1 MAKGNLLLGTAGN
14 SVGDVVMY
22 RREGAQ
28 VSRVRV
34 RKIKNPKTD
43 AQSLQRA
50 AFSPVAKFY
59 SPLAV
64 VLERSFEGL
73 SKMKSYNKFLKTNID
88 LARAN
93 GWLLP
98 KGTGFFPLPY
108 KLSQGT
114 IQKVSY
120 GYDANGGLG
129 FYFSNLQVPQSTPQ
143 ISGPLS
149 DMFINAGWKAGDI
162 VTIIAIGHDDIE
174 SGDVTLFNYTAKTVQ
189 FELNSD
195 GTESVTELFGNQLKF
210 QIEDGSALL
219 QGNDGFEL
227 MAMACIV
234 ARFENNVWRRSTQN
248 LLVNPSIIT
257 AITASAYHEAAIASY
272 GPNAGDAN
280 PLVYLDGD
288 TLEG

>member
-108 KLSQGT
+108 KLSQGSLPMA
-114 IQKVSY
+114 SY
-120 GYDANGGLG
+120 TLDSAEHALKMEFAGMSQGAITVGTLSTAFVAIGYN
-129 FYFSNLQVPQSTPQ
+129 V
-143 ISGPLS
+143 
-149 DMFINAGWKAGDI
+149 GDI
-162 VTIIAIGHDDIE
+162 VTIILVYKSTGGDYVPVTAQFAIDTT
-174 SGDVTLFNYTAKTVQ
+174 STATIAS
-189 FELNSD
+189 LNSQLRTSQD
-195 GTESVTELFGNQLKF
+195 MGNPNLVSF
-210 QIEDGSALL
+210 TLAS
-219 QGNDGFEL
+219 NDVCAG
-227 MAMACIV
+227 AVIV
-234 ARFENNVWRRSTQN
+234 ARFENDKWRRSSQFLAVDST
-248 LLVNPSIIT
+248 IIT
-257 AITASAYHEAAIASY
+257 EIAAADYKAAAIASY
-272 GPNAGDAN
+272 GMNAGDPN

>member
-14 SVGDVVMY
+14 SVGDVTMY

-114 IQKVSY
+114 LPAMVFNSTRVTGALNIVGATGSTAPTTI
-120 GYDANGGLG
+120 GELSSAMAGLG
-129 FYFSNLQVPQSTPQ
+129 YVKGDVITVILIQGATNNIGGSYVPFVAQFEYDTDSEVTVASALPN
-143 ISGPLS
+143 I
-149 DMFINAGWKAGDI
+149 
-162 VTIIAIGHDDIE
+162 TIIAE
-174 SGDVTLFNYTAKTVQ
+174 SGSWGFSLAQGTLAAGCV
-189 FELNSD
+189 
-195 GTESVTELFGNQLKF
+195 
-210 QIEDGSALL
+210 IA
-219 QGNDGFEL
+219 
-227 MAMACIV
+227 
-234 ARFENNVWRRSTQN
+234 ARFENDKWRRSTQA
-248 LLVNPSIIT
+248 LAVVDSIMT
-257 AITASAYHEAAIASY
+257 AIAATDYKAAAIASY
-272 GPNAGDAN
+272 GMNAGDPN

>member
-93 GWLLP
+93 DWLLP

-108 KLSQGT
+108 KLSQGSLP
-114 IQKVSY
+114 V
-120 GYDANGGLG
+120 
-129 FYFSNLQVPQSTPQ
+129 
-143 ISGPLS
+143 ISGRWDVGEIAVMLDIPHVATAGATVGDFS
-149 DMFINAGWKAGDI
+149 QDMIAAGYQAGDI
-162 VTIIAIGHDDIE
+162 VTVICVAGDDAVSNFVPVNYQFALDPTSTTTLVSIQKMEIGLVYNSTAQKWVLSSANDDL
-174 SGDVTLFNYTAKTVQ
+174 GAGAV
-189 FELNSD
+189 
-195 GTESVTELFGNQLKF
+195 
-210 QIEDGSALL
+210 
-219 QGNDGFEL
+219 
-227 MAMACIV
+227 IV
-234 ARFENNVWRRSTQN
+234 ARYENEKWRRSTQF
-248 LLVNPSIIT
+248 LVVRDGIIS
-257 AITASAYHEAAIASY
+257 AIAESTWRDAAIASY
-272 GPNAGDAN
+272 GNNPGDPN

>member
-114 IQKVSY
+114 LPTIAYSVNGLGDGLVISGVSETTAPTTI
-120 GYDANGGLG
+120 GALSQIFVGLG
-129 FYFSNLQVPQSTPQ
+129 FSNGDVVTFILVEGSASTPTANFVPYAMQ
-143 ISGPLS
+143 FVVDTSSQATIASAMPKLDIGASPDGMTFGLTVGS
-149 DMFINAGWKAGDI
+149 VWAGA
-162 VTIIAIGHDDIE
+162 V
-174 SGDVTLFNYTAKTVQ
+174 
-189 FELNSD
+189 
-195 GTESVTELFGNQLKF
+195 
-210 QIEDGSALL
+210 
-219 QGNDGFEL
+219 
-227 MAMACIV
+227 IV
-234 ARFENNVWRRSTQN
+234 ARFENDKWRRNTQTLSVFTN
-248 LLVNPSIIT
+248 IIT
-257 AITASAYHEAAIASY
+257 AIAADDYKAAAIASY
-272 GPNAGDAN
+272 GMNAGDPN

>member
-1 MAKGNLLLGTAGN
+1 MAKGNLFLGTAGN

-22 RREGAQ
+22 RREGSQ

-34 RKIKNPKTD
+34 RKVKNPKTD

-73 SKMKSYNKFLKTNID
+73 SKSKSYAKFLKTNVD

-108 KLSQGT
+108 KLTNGT
-114 IQKVSY
+114 LPAFTYQIGRGLEVGIPGLAAGATTIGQLSTALTAY
-120 GYDANGGLG
+120 GYKD
-129 FYFSNLQVPQSTPQ
+129 
-143 ISGPLS
+143 
-149 DMFINAGWKAGDI
+149 
-162 VTIIAIGHDDIE
+162 
-174 SGDVTLFNYTAKTVQ
+174 GDVITFVVVTTDSLEYANANYVPHALQ
-189 FELNSD
+189 FIVDTTSATTFEEEFGINVNFSAIENS
-195 GTESVTELFGNQLKF
+195 
-210 QIEDGSALL
+210 IIIRMI
-219 QGNDGFEL
+219 NDQEVIAG
-227 MAMACIV
+227 ATIV
-234 ARFENNVWRRSTQN
+234 ARFENDKWRRSTQT
-248 LLVNPSIIT
+248 LAVTTSIT
-257 AITASAYHEAAIASY
+257 DMVASANFRAAAIASY
-272 GPNAGDAN
+272 GPNAGDPN

>member
-59 SPLAV
+59 SPLAI

-108 KLSQGT
+108 QVSKGSLPAFKFSLSTNVMRINVAGSGATTGSVMTMGQLST
-114 IQKVSY
+114 IFENIGYEEGSVITLIACY
-120 GYDANGGLG
+120 GSIQSG
-129 FYFSNLQVPQSTPQ
+129 FYPKAYQFELKAASTTTVGDGLPGLSLTVTEDVEGLSLDITFASGLQAS
-143 ISGPLS
+143 
-149 DMFINAGWKAGDI
+149 
-162 VTIIAIGHDDIE
+162 TIIAATFKNE
-174 SGDVTLFNYTAKTVQ
+174 
-189 FELNSD
+189 
-195 GTESVTELFGNQLKF
+195 
-210 QIEDGSALL
+210 
-219 QGNDGFEL
+219 
-227 MAMACIV
+227 
-234 ARFENNVWRRSTQN
+234 VWRRTSSFLSVQSSLMTQIAADN
-248 LLVNPSIIT
+248 YK
-257 AITASAYHEAAIASY
+257 AAAIASY
-272 GPNAGDAN
+272 GQNAGDPN

>member
-108 KLSQGT
+108 VLSQGSLP
-114 IQKVSY
+114 VL
-120 GYDANGGLG
+120 DN
-129 FYFSNLQVPQSTPQ
+129 YF
-143 ISGPLS
+143 
-149 DMFINAGWKAGDI
+149 NAGPDVISVRNIAASEAPKTIGDLSALFVAAGYNAGDV
-162 VTIIAIGHDDIE
+162 VTIIVISGSNSTPTGNYVPFVFQFEIDATSTVTIATAMPNLAISVAGGFLSFKLS
-174 SGDVTLFNYTAKTVQ
+174 SGDTCA
-189 FELNSD
+189 
-195 GTESVTELFGNQLKF
+195 GSV
-210 QIEDGSALL
+210 
-219 QGNDGFEL
+219 
-227 MAMACIV
+227 IV
-234 ARFENNVWRRSTQN
+234 ARFENNKWRRSTQALVVYPN
-248 LLVNPSIIT
+248 LVT
-257 AITASAYHEAAIASY
+257 AITAADYKAAAIASY
-272 GPNAGDAN
+272 GMNAGDPN

>member
-114 IQKVSY
+114 LPSI
-120 GYDANGGLG
+120 GYTNNGPTPGFNITGLSMEQAPTTVG
-129 FYFSNLQVPQSTPQ
+129 D
-143 ISGPLS
+143 LS
-149 DMFINAGWKAGDI
+149 AAFIAAGYKAGD
-162 VTIIAIGHDDIE
+162 VLTIILIEGSYEDITGNYVPHCAQIE
-174 SGDVTLFNYTAKTVQ
+174 LDATSTVTLAVAFPNFNFT
-189 FELNSD
+189 FMSD
-195 GTESVTELFGNQLKF
+195 LLGIQYKSVRPAAGAA
-210 QIEDGSALL
+210 I
-219 QGNDGFEL
+219 
-227 MAMACIV
+227 M
-234 ARFENNVWRRSTQN
+234 ARFENEKWRRSSQF
-248 LLVNPSIIT
+248 LQVDAAIISDIG
-257 AITASAYHEAAIASY
+257 AADYKAAAIASY
-272 GPNAGDAN
+272 GMNAGDPN

>member
-98 KGTGFFPLPY
+98 KGTGFYPLPY

-114 IQKVSY
+114 LPVVKYQITEDPQFIITLSEASAAVTTL
-120 GYDANGGLG
+120 GG
-129 FYFSNLQVPQSTPQ
+129 
-143 ISGPLS
+143 LS
-149 DMFINAGWKAGDI
+149 DMFIGAGYQNGDV
-162 VTIIAIGHDDIE
+162 VTIIGIT
-174 SGDVTLFNYTAKTVQ
+174 GDNANGFTPHTVQ
-189 FELNSD
+189 FAIDS
-195 GTESVTELFGNQLKF
+195 TST
-210 QIEDGSALL
+210 ALL
-219 QGNDGFEL
+219 TTVFQNWTMSAIAEGNTQISFTSIFSGDIIAG
-227 MAMACIV
+227 AVII
-234 ARFENNVWRRSTQN
+234 ARFENDKWRRSTQSLAEDSSELEWIN
-248 LLVNPSIIT
+248 APKNK
-257 AITASAYHEAAIASY
+257 AAAIASY
-272 GPNAGDAN
+272 GMNAGDPN